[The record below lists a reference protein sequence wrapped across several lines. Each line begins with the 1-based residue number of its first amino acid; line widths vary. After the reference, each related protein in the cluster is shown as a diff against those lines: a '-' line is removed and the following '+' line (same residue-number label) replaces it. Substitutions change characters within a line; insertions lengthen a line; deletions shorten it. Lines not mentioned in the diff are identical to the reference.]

1 MDKKSTGPYQHYER
15 PTEKRST
22 QDNPHDG
29 SARWIAVIVILAVIL
44 IALIP
49 AVHRL
54 ASHHSEKAEEVQT
67 VKKVSSSS
75 SKSSKAKKTSSSS
88 SSKKSSIQS
97 SSSSSNQ
104 SSSSSSK
111 KIVHKFYTVQTG
123 DTLTSIA
130 EDNGMTVDQLARL
143 NDLKDTSDVNIG
155 QTLKLK

>member
-15 PTEKRST
+15 PTKKRSS
-22 QDNPHDG
+22 QDKQPRG

-54 ASHHSEKAEEVQT
+54 ASNHSQKAEEVQT
-67 VKKVSSSS
+67 LKKVSSSS
-75 SKSSKAKKTSSSS
+75 AKSSKEKKTSSSS
-88 SSKKSSIQS
+88 AKKSSSQS
-97 SSSSSNQ
+97 SSSSS
-104 SSSSSSK
+104 SSK
-111 KIVHKFYTVQTG
+111 ETTPKTYTVQTG

-130 EDNGMTVDQLARL
+130 EQYGMTVDQLARL
-143 NDLKDTSDVNIG
+143 NNLEDSSNVNIG

>member
-15 PTEKRST
+15 PTKKRSS
-22 QDNPHDG
+22 QDKQPRG

-54 ASHHSEKAEEVQT
+54 ASNHSQKAEEVQT
-67 VKKVSSSS
+67 LKKVSSSS
-75 SKSSKAKKTSSSS
+75 TKSSKEKKTSSSS
-88 SSKKSSIQS
+88 AKKSSSQS
-97 SSSSSNQ
+97 SSSSS
-104 SSSSSSK
+104 SSK
-111 KIVHKFYTVQTG
+111 ETTPKTYTVQTG

-130 EDNGMTVDQLARL
+130 EQYGMTVDQLARL
-143 NDLKDTSDVNIG
+143 NNLEDSSNVNIG

>member
-15 PTEKRST
+15 PTKKRSS
-22 QDNPHDG
+22 QDKQPRG

-54 ASHHSEKAEEVQT
+54 ASNHFQKAEEVQT
-67 VKKVSSSS
+67 LKKVSSSS
-75 SKSSKAKKTSSSS
+75 AKSSKEKKTSSSS
-88 SSKKSSIQS
+88 AKKSSSQS
-97 SSSSSNQ
+97 SSSSS
-104 SSSSSSK
+104 SSK
-111 KIVHKFYTVQTG
+111 ETTPKTYTVQTG

-130 EDNGMTVDQLARL
+130 EQYGMTVDQLARL
-143 NDLKDTSDVNIG
+143 NNLEDSSNVNIG

>member
-15 PTEKRST
+15 PTKKRSS
-22 QDNPHDG
+22 QDKQPRG

-54 ASHHSEKAEEVQT
+54 ASNHSQKAEEVQT
-67 VKKVSSSS
+67 LKKVSSSS
-75 SKSSKAKKTSSSS
+75 AKSSKEKKTSSSS
-88 SSKKSSIQS
+88 AKKSSSQS
-97 SSSSSNQ
+97 SSSSS
-104 SSSSSSK
+104 SSK
-111 KIVHKFYTVQTG
+111 ETTPKTYTVQTG

-130 EDNGMTVDQLARL
+130 EQYGVTVDKLARL
-143 NDLKDTSDVNIG
+143 NNLEDSSNVNIG

>member
-49 AVHRL
+49 IPAVHRL

-88 SSKKSSIQS
+88 SSKSSSSKKSSI
-97 SSSSSNQ
+97 Q